1 MLQSSNTSRFNRTSK
16 GFGFDEFTRYSSVMF
31 GPRLCVK
38 LMAQVNF
45 AIHRHVQCS
54 MLLQV
59 TRLDWL
65 DDCDVEGEEREE

>member
-38 LMAQVNF
+38 LMAQVNIT
-45 AIHRHVQCS
+45 IHRHVHVFNVVAGDAAG
-54 MLLQV
+54 LV
-59 TRLDWL
+59 R
-65 DDCDVEGEEREE
+65 